1 MWYNYNITFYYFC
14 KNNLKPSYIIYPLKG
29 GRFPHEEN
37 GHKMLQNKNS
47 NDFNNENP
55 EKTSS
60 KSKNKKKKK
69 KIHPVKKF
77 FAIIGTTLLSLVLI
91 FVISGSIIA
100 AALTVY
106 VLQFVDQDAVD
117 ISLSDLDLDY
127 TTFIYGY
134 DQNGARVELQ
144 SISRNADRI
153 PVTIDQIPQHVQ
165 DAFVYIEDERFYEHY
180 GVDWKRTFLAFLNE
194 FLHMWGRQGGST
206 ITQQL
211 VKNVTGD
218 DDLDWERKMR
228 EIFRAATL
236 EKYCPKTD
244 ILEAYL
250 NYIGFGGS
258 TAGIQ
263 AASLKYFG
271 KDVSELTIAEGACLA
286 AIPKSPNE
294 YNPFAYYIDDET
306 GRPVYYGKEKC
317 LERQKDV
324 LAAMYKN
331 AVISKLQYEEAVNED
346 VQFLDPNARYSD
358 ENNGIQ
364 NWFVDM
370 VIRDVILDFE
380 DLYGIDYDEASNK
393 LYNGGYEIYATVDI
407 EMQEAVEA
415 KFKDY
420 TNFSQTV
427 LTDPPQAAF
436 ICMDYQGN
444 IKAVVGGIGEKSGS
458 NINNRATRATRSP
471 GSCIKP
477 ITSYGYAVENDL
489 ITWST
494 IFTNKPVTEI
504 LDEETGLKR
513 TWPYNY
519 NSKTYD
525 YAGYFTFQ
533 ALQRSLNTVPAQL
546 IQMETPQ
553 AVFEF
558 VQNKFQ
564 ITTLVADDADLAPLS
579 VGALTKG
586 LTLKEL
592 VAAYQVFG
600 NGGKYYTPTSYT
612 QVLDSNGKVILQHKY
627 TPIQSISKESAYVM
641 NKLMQTV
648 IEGPNGTGKAAK
660 LANTPLVGKT
670 GTSQEWKDLSFVG
683 CTPEYVSGIWY
694 GYDIPKE
701 IPTGTYYS
709 SSAVWKNVF
718 GDIADS
724 GTNKTFPECDDVQEL
739 YYCTETGL
747 LASGTCP
754 TGSIGYYKSTNI
766 PEMCSVDHTKK
777 NKEKTTDKKSSTA
790 ELDIMQL
797 ADFLE

>member
-1 MWYNYNITFYYFC
+1 MFLRLIFLQIKKNILQIRISLNILQNMCYNI
-14 KNNLKPSYIIYPLKG
+14 YIIFYQEVFMALNNDSKNISTE
-29 GRFPHEEN
+29 RDIN
-37 GHKMLQNKNS
+37 NK
-47 NDFNNENP
+47 P
-55 EKTSS
+55 
-60 KSKNKKKKK
+60 KSKKHKEKKS
-69 KIHPVKKF
+69 IHPVKKI
-77 FAIIGTTLLSLVLI
+77 FAVIGTTLLSLVLI
-91 FVISGSIIA
+91 VVITGSIIA

-106 VLQFVDQDAVD
+106 VLQFVDQDTVD

-134 DQNGARVELQ
+134 DENGAKVELQ

-165 DAFVYIEDERFYEHY
+165 DAFVYTEDERFYEHY
-180 GVDWKRTFLAFLNE
+180 GVDWKRTFLAFVNE
-194 FLHMWGRQGGST
+194 FLGMWTTRQGGST

-218 DDLDWERKMR
+218 NEANWDRKMR
-228 EIFRAATL
+228 EIFRAAAL

-271 KDVSELTIAEGACLA
+271 KDVSELSIAEGACLA

-294 YNPFAYYIDDET
+294 YNPFAYYIDENT
-306 GRPVYYGKEKC
+306 GKAVYYGKEKN

-324 LAAMYKN
+324 LASMYKN
-331 AVISKLQYEEAVNED
+331 AVISKKQYEEALNEKIE
-346 VQFLDPNARYSD
+346 FLDPNAKYDS
-358 ENNGIQ
+358 ENGTGIQ

-370 VIRDVILDFE
+370 VIRDVILDFQ

-407 EMQEAVEA
+407 DMQNKVEE

-420 TNFSQTV
+420 TNFSENV
-427 LTDPPQAAF
+427 LIDPPQASF

-458 NINNRATRATRSP
+458 NINNRATRAKRSP

-477 ITSYGYAVENDL
+477 ISSYGYAVENDL

-494 IFTNKPVTEI
+494 VFINQPVSEI
-504 LDEETGLKR
+504 IDEETGQMR

-519 NSKTYD
+519 NSKSYD

-533 ALQRSLNTVPAQL
+533 ALQRSLNTVPAYLVQL
-546 IQMETPQ
+546 ETPQ
-553 AVFEF
+553 AVFDF
-558 VQNKFQ
+558 LQNRFQ
-564 ITTLVADDADLAPLS
+564 FTTLTASDADLAPMS
-579 VGALTKG
+579 VGALTYG
-586 LTLKEL
+586 MTLKEL

-600 NGGKYYTPTSYT
+600 NGGKYYSPTSYT

-641 NKLMQTV
+641 NKLLQTV
-648 IEGPNGTGKAAK
+648 IEGPNGTGKAAR
-660 LANTPLVGKT
+660 LTNTPLIGKT
-670 GTSQEWKDLSFVG
+670 GTSQDWHDLSFVG
-683 CTPEYVSGIWY
+683 CTPDYVSGIWY
-694 GYDIPKE
+694 GYDTPKE

-718 GDIADS
+718 GDIADA
-724 GTNKTFPECDDVQEL
+724 GPTKTFPECSDVQEL
-739 YYCTETGL
+739 YYCAKTGL

-754 TGSIGYYKSTNI
+754 TSSVGYYKSTNI
-766 PEMCSVDHTKK
+766 PAMCSGKHKS
-777 NKEKTTDKKSSTA
+777 DKKEDSSSA
-790 ELDIMQL
+790 EMDISML
-797 ADFLE
+797 AGELN

>member
-1 MWYNYNITFYYFC
+1 MQNNNI
-14 KNNLKPSYIIYPLKG
+14 PD
-29 GRFPHEEN
+29 EV
-37 GHKMLQNKNS
+37 
-47 NDFNNENP
+47 NEAP
-55 EKTSS
+55 KTV
-60 KSKNKKKKK
+60 KKKTKHKK

-77 FAIIGTTLLSLVLI
+77 FAVIGTTLLSLVMI
-91 FVISGSIIA
+91 VVITGSIIA

-134 DQNGARVELQ
+134 DENGARVELQ

-153 PVTIDQIPQHVQ
+153 PVSINQIPQHVQ
-165 DAFVYIEDERFYEHY
+165 DAFVYTEDERFYEHY
-180 GVDWKRTFLAFLNE
+180 GVDWKRTFLAFVNE
-194 FLHMWGRQGGST
+194 FLDMWTSRQGGST

-211 VKNVTGD
+211 VKNVTKD
-218 DDLDWERKMR
+218 DEIRWERKMR

-258 TAGIQ
+258 TNGIQ

-271 KDVSELTIAEGACLA
+271 KDVSELTVAEGACLA
-286 AIPKSPNE
+286 AIPKSPE
-294 YNPFAYYIDDET
+294 VMNPFFAGYTDEDT
-306 GRPVYYGKEKC
+306 GELVTGKELNLK
-317 LERQKDV
+317 RQKDV

-331 AVISKLQYEEAVNED
+331 AVISKKQYEEALKEEIH
-346 VQFLDPNARYSD
+346 FLDPNEKY
-358 ENNGIQ
+358 ENDKTDGVQ

-370 VIRDVILDFE
+370 VIRDVILDFQE
-380 DLYGIDYDEASNK
+380 QYGLDYDDASDK
-393 LYNGGYEIYATVDI
+393 LYNGGYEIYTTVDI

-415 KFKDY
+415 KFRDY
-420 TNFSQTV
+420 TTFSETV

-444 IKAVVGGIGEKSGS
+444 VKAVVGGVGEKSGS
-458 NINNRATRATRSP
+458 NISNRATRATRSP

-477 ITSYGYAVENDL
+477 ITSYGYAVEHDL

-494 IFTNKPVTEI
+494 IFINKPVTEI
-504 LDEETGLKR
+504 IDEDTGVKR
-513 TWPYNY
+513 MWPYNY
-519 NSKTYD
+519 NSKSYD
-525 YAGYFTFQ
+525 YGGYFTFQ

-546 IQMETPQ
+546 IEMETPQ
-553 AVFEF
+553 EVFGF
-558 VQNKFQ
+558 LQNKFQ
-564 ITTLVADDADLAPLS
+564 ITTLTASDADLAPLS
-579 VGALTKG
+579 VGALTNG
-586 LTLKEL
+586 LTLEEL

-600 NGGKYYTPTSYT
+600 NGGKYYAPTSYT
-612 QVLDSNGKVILQHKY
+612 QVLDSEGKAVLQHKY

-648 IEGPNGTGKAAK
+648 IEGPNGTGRAAR

-670 GTSQEWKDLSFVG
+670 GTSQEWHDLSFVG
-683 CTPEYVSGIWY
+683 CTPDYVSGIWY

-709 SSAVWKNVF
+709 SPIVWKNVF

-724 GTNKTFPECDDVQEL
+724 GNGNTFPECSSVQEL

-754 TGSIGYYKSTNI
+754 TGSIGYYKSSNI
-766 PEMCSVDHTKK
+766 PPLCSGSHNKK
-777 NKEKTTDKKSSTA
+777 DDEEDKKTA
-790 ELDIMQL
+790 ELDITAL
-797 ADFLE
+797 ANGLN

>member
-1 MWYNYNITFYYFC
+1 MANHYTDDDQE
-14 KNNLKPSYIIYPLKG
+14 IISD
-29 GRFPHEEN
+29 
-37 GHKMLQNKNS
+37 Q
-47 NDFNNENP
+47 DD
-55 EKTSS
+55 SS
-60 KSKNKKKKK
+60 THHTNNKKSNKRKKNRSKKK
-69 KIHPVKKF
+69 THPVKKF
-77 FAIIGTTLLSLVLI
+77 FAIIGTTLLSLFLI
-91 FVISGSIIA
+91 VVISGSIIA

-106 VLQFVDQDAVD
+106 VLQFADQDAVD

-134 DQNGARVELQ
+134 DENESLVELK

-180 GVDWKRTFLAFLNE
+180 GVDWKRTFAAFTNE
-194 FLHMWGRQGGST
+194 ILHMWGRQGAST

-218 DDLDWERKMR
+218 ADIKWDRKIR

-258 TAGIQ
+258 TSGIQ

-286 AIPKSPNE
+286 GIPKNPEVN
-294 YNPFAYYIDDET
+294 NPFAVTVNSKGET
-306 GRPVYYGKEKC
+306 VYGKDLC
-317 LERQKDV
+317 LERQKLV

-331 AVISKLQYEEAVNED
+331 AVISKRQYEDAINEKITF
-346 VQFLDPNARYSD
+346 VDPNAKYEDS
-358 ENNGIQ
+358 ENRVQ

-370 VIRDVILDFE
+370 VIRDVILDFQ
-380 DLYGIDYDEASNK
+380 DLYGIDYDEASDK
-393 LYNGGYEIYATVDI
+393 LYNGGYEIYTTVDI
-407 EMQEAVEA
+407 KMQEELEE

-420 TNFSQTV
+420 TNFSQNV
-427 LTDPPQAAF
+427 LIDPPQAAF

-444 IKAVVGGIGEKSGS
+444 IKAVVGGIGAKSQS
-458 NINNRATRATRSP
+458 NISNRATRATRSP

-477 ITSYGYAVENDL
+477 ITSYGYAIENDL
-489 ITWST
+489 ITWSS

-504 LDEETGLKR
+504 LDEKTNQKR
-513 TWPYNY
+513 SWPYNY

-553 AVFEF
+553 AVFDF
-558 VQNKFQ
+558 LQNKFQ
-564 ITTLVADDADLAPLS
+564 ITTLTASDADLAPLS

-600 NGGKYYTPTSYT
+600 NGGKYYKPTSYT

-627 TPIQSISKESAYVM
+627 TPIQAISKESAYVM

-648 IEGPNGTGKAAK
+648 IEGPNGTGRAAK

-670 GTSQEWKDLSFVG
+670 GTSQDWKDLAFVG
-683 CTPEYVSGIWY
+683 CTPDYVSGIWY

-709 SSAVWKNVF
+709 SSICWKNVF
-718 GDIADS
+718 GDIADAGPTKS
-724 GTNKTFPECDDVQEL
+724 FPECSDVQEL
-739 YYCTETGL
+739 YYCTKTGK

-754 TGSIGYYKSTNI
+754 TSSVGYYKSTNI
-766 PEMCSVDHTKK
+766 PEMCSGHHDEDKEESEKK
-777 NKEKTTDKKSSTA
+777 KQNN
-790 ELDIMQL
+790 
-797 ADFLE
+797 

>member
-1 MWYNYNITFYYFC
+1 MPQ
-14 KNNLKPSYIIYPLKG
+14 NN
-29 GRFPHEEN
+29 
-37 GHKMLQNKNS
+37 Q
-47 NDFNNENP
+47 NEN
-55 EKTSS
+55 EEMLKDNHSS
-60 KSKNKKKKK
+60 KKKKSGKNKPK
-69 KIHPVKKF
+69 KKMHPVKKF

-106 VLQFVDQDAVD
+106 VLQFVEQDAVD

-134 DQNGARVELQ
+134 DENGARVELQ
-144 SISRNADRI
+144 TISRNADRI

-218 DDLDWERKMR
+218 DDVSWERKMR

-236 EKYCPKTD
+236 EKYCPKID

-286 AIPKSPNE
+286 GIPKSPEEN
-294 YNPFAYYIDDET
+294 NPFAYYIDEET
-306 GRPVYYGKEKC
+306 GKAVYYGKEKC
-317 LERQKDV
+317 LERQKVV

-331 AVISKLQYEEAVNED
+331 AVISKIQYEEALNED
-346 VQFLDPNARYSD
+346 VQFLDPDSQYES
-358 ENNGIQ
+358 ENNGVQ

-380 DLYGIDYDEASNK
+380 DLYGIDYDEASDK
-393 LYNGGYEIYATVDI
+393 LYNGGYEIYTTVDI
-407 EMQEAVEA
+407 EMQEAVEE

-420 TNFSQTV
+420 TNFSETV
-427 LTDPPQAAF
+427 LSDPPQAAF

-458 NINNRATRATRSP
+458 NISNRATRATRSP

-477 ITSYGYAVENDL
+477 ITSYGYAIENDL
-489 ITWST
+489 ITWSS
-494 IFTNKPVTEI
+494 IFINEPVTEI
-504 LDEETGLKR
+504 IDEETGQKR
-513 TWPYNY
+513 SWPYNY

-553 AVFEF
+553 AVFDF
-558 VQNKFQ
+558 LQNKFQ
-564 ITTLVADDADLAPLS
+564 ITTLTASDADLAPLS
-579 VGALTKG
+579 VGALTNG
-586 LTLKEL
+586 LTLEEL

-600 NGGKYYTPTSYT
+600 NGGKYYSPTSYT
-612 QVLDSNGKVILQHKY
+612 KVVDSNGKVVLQHKY
-627 TPIQSISKESAYVM
+627 TPIQAISKESAYVM
-641 NKLMQTV
+641 NKLLQTV
-648 IEGPNGTGKAAK
+648 IEGPNGTGRAAK
-660 LANTPLVGKT
+660 LTNTPLVGKT
-670 GTSQEWKDLSFVG
+670 GTSQDWKDLSFVG
-683 CTPEYVSGIWY
+683 CTPDYVSGIWY

-709 SSAVWKNVF
+709 SSVVWKNVF
-718 GDIADS
+718 GDIADAGPTKS
-724 GTNKTFPECDDVQEL
+724 FPECSDVQEL

-754 TGSIGYYKSTNI
+754 TGSVGYYKSTNI
-766 PEMCSVDHTKK
+766 PEVCSGHHDVEDESSD
-777 NKEKTTDKKSSTA
+777 NSSTA
-790 ELDIMQL
+790 ELNILEL
-797 ADFLE
+797 ANFLE

>member
-1 MWYNYNITFYYFC
+1 M
-14 KNNLKPSYIIYPLKG
+14 S
-29 GRFPHEEN
+29 EN
-37 GHKMLQNKNS
+37 KRV
-47 NDFNNENP
+47 P
-55 EKTSS
+55 EHSAQADKTT
-60 KSKNKKKKK
+60 KKKRPRRSKK
-69 KIHPVKKF
+69 SHPIKKL
-77 FAIIGTTLLSLVLI
+77 FAVIGTTILSMVLI
-91 FVISGSIIA
+91 VIITGSIIA
-100 AALTVY
+100 ASLTVY
-106 VLQFVDQDAVD
+106 VLQFVEQDEID

-134 DQNGARVELQ
+134 DKDGSLVELQ

-165 DAFVYIEDERFYEHY
+165 DAFVYTEDERFYEHY
-180 GVDWKRTFLAFLNE
+180 GVDWKRTFLAFVNQFLN
-194 FLHMWGRQGGST
+194 MWSSRQGGST

-211 VKNVTGD
+211 IKNVTGD
-218 DDLDWERKMR
+218 DEVNWDRKMR
-228 EIFRAATL
+228 EIFRAAAL

-263 AASLKYFG
+263 AASQKYFG

-294 YNPFAYYIDDET
+294 YNPFAYYIDDNT
-306 GRPVYYGKEKC
+306 GRPVYYGKEKN
-317 LERQKDV
+317 LERQKTV

-331 AVISKLQYEEAVNED
+331 AVISKKQYEEALNED
-346 VQFLDPNARYSD
+346 VQFVDPNAKY
-358 ENNGIQ
+358 ENNGGSGVQ
-364 NWFVDM
+364 SWFVDM
-370 VIRDVILDFE
+370 VIRDVILEFE
-380 DLYGIDYDEASNK
+380 SLYGIDYDEASNK
-393 LYNGGYEIYATVDI
+393 LYNGGYEIYTTIDI
-407 EMQEAVEA
+407 EMQEAVEE

-420 TNFSQTV
+420 TTFSENV
-427 LTDPPQAAF
+427 LSDPPQASF

-458 NINNRATRATRSP
+458 NISNRATRATRSP

-477 ITSYGYAVENDL
+477 ITSYGYAVEHDM
-489 ITWST
+489 IHWSSVF
-494 IFTNKPVTEI
+494 INKPVTEI
-504 LDEETGLKR
+504 LDEETGKMR

-525 YAGYFTFQ
+525 YGGYFTFQ

-546 IQMETPQ
+546 IQLETPQ
-553 AVFEF
+553 EVFSF
-558 VQNKFQ
+558 LQNKFQ
-564 ITTLVADDADLAPLS
+564 ITTLTASDADLAPMS
-579 VGALTKG
+579 VGALTNG

-648 IEGPNGTGKAAK
+648 IEGPNGTGRAAK

-670 GTSQEWKDLSFVG
+670 GTSQEEHDLSFVG
-683 CTPEYVSGIWY
+683 CTPDYVSGIWY

-709 SSAVWKNVF
+709 SSTVWKNVF

-724 GTNKTFPECDDVQEL
+724 GPTKEFPSCDSVKEL
-739 YYCTETGL
+739 YYCTKTGL

-754 TGSIGYYKSTNI
+754 TSSVGYYKSTNI
-766 PEMCSVDHTKK
+766 PAMCDGKHET
-777 NKEKTTDKKSSTA
+777 EKTDDTDKKKKTDSATA
-790 ELDIMQL
+790 ELSVLNL
-797 ADFLE
+797 AALY

>member
-1 MWYNYNITFYYFC
+1 MALNNDSKNISTERDI
-14 KNNLKPSYIIYPLKG
+14 NNKP
-29 GRFPHEEN
+29 
-37 GHKMLQNKNS
+37 
-47 NDFNNENP
+47 
-55 EKTSS
+55 
-60 KSKNKKKKK
+60 KSKKNKEKKS
-69 KIHPVKKF
+69 IHPVKKI
-77 FAIIGTTLLSLVLI
+77 FAVIGTTLLSLVLI
-91 FVISGSIIA
+91 VVITGSIIA

-106 VLQFVDQDAVD
+106 VLQFVDQDSVD

-134 DQNGARVELQ
+134 DENGAKVELQ

-165 DAFVYIEDERFYEHY
+165 DAFVYTEDERFYEHY
-180 GVDWKRTFLAFLNE
+180 GVDWKRTFLAFVNE
-194 FLHMWGRQGGST
+194 FLGMWTTRQGGST

-218 DDLDWERKMR
+218 NEANWDRKMR
-228 EIFRAATL
+228 EIFRAAAL

-271 KDVSELTIAEGACLA
+271 KDVSELSIAEGACLA

-294 YNPFAYYIDDET
+294 YNPFAYYIDENT
-306 GRPVYYGKEKC
+306 GKAVYYGKEKN

-324 LAAMYKN
+324 LASMYKN
-331 AVISKLQYEEAVNED
+331 AVISKKQYEEALNEKIE
-346 VQFLDPNARYSD
+346 FLDPNAKYDS
-358 ENNGIQ
+358 ENGNGIQ

-370 VIRDVILDFE
+370 VIRDVILDFQ

-407 EMQEAVEA
+407 DMQNKVEE

-420 TNFSQTV
+420 TNFSENV
-427 LTDPPQAAF
+427 LIDPPQASF

-458 NINNRATRATRSP
+458 NINNRATRAKRSP

-477 ITSYGYAVENDL
+477 ISSYGYAVENDL

-494 IFTNKPVTEI
+494 VFINQPVSEI
-504 LDEETGLKR
+504 IDEETGQMR

-519 NSKTYD
+519 NSKSYD

-533 ALQRSLNTVPAQL
+533 ALQRSLNTVPAYLVQL
-546 IQMETPQ
+546 ETPQ
-553 AVFEF
+553 AVFDF
-558 VQNKFQ
+558 LQNRFQ
-564 ITTLVADDADLAPLS
+564 FTTLTASDADLAPMS
-579 VGALTKG
+579 VGALTYG
-586 LTLKEL
+586 MTLKEL

-600 NGGKYYTPTSYT
+600 NGGKYYSPASYT

-641 NKLMQTV
+641 NKLLQTV
-648 IEGPNGTGKAAK
+648 IEGPNGTGKAAR
-660 LANTPLVGKT
+660 LTNTPLIGKT
-670 GTSQEWKDLSFVG
+670 GTSQDWHDLSFVG
-683 CTPEYVSGIWY
+683 CTPDYVSGIWY
-694 GYDIPKE
+694 GYDTPKE

-718 GDIADS
+718 GDIADA
-724 GTNKTFPECDDVQEL
+724 GPTKTFPECSDVQEL
-739 YYCTETGL
+739 YYCAKTGL

-754 TGSIGYYKSTNI
+754 TSSVGYYKSTNI
-766 PEMCSVDHTKK
+766 PAMCSGNHKS
-777 NKEKTTDKKSSTA
+777 DKKEDSSSA
-790 ELDIMQL
+790 EIDISML
-797 ADFLE
+797 AGELN